1 MSTKPALLFLVM
13 IMTQPCRKNKVIK
26 PGHQTSSRALI
37 YFMLSLLLVI
47 SPWHQTLANDLP
59 DASPHWSLEVKL
71 GSFEPAP
78 DQWEDFYGDKRITIG
93 GGALAYKVLR
103 TLEIGLEAHYVW
115 DRGTGQ
121 LIQNQQQGG
130 SVTYQ
135 AYPLG
140 LYAVFRMIFNEN
152 QWLVPYVG
160 GGASRIYYEQSIKG
174 QDSIKGSVDGHYF
187 KGGLQLLLDRFEI
200 NRALS
205 VAREFGLDNSYF
217 FLEIQSITAEE
228 NSTTDLGGQLILGGF
243 LFEF

>member
-1 MSTKPALLFLVM
+1 MRIKARLLLLVM
-13 IMTQPCRKNKVIK
+13 MTTHLYRKNEIIK
-26 PGHQTSSRALI
+26 PDRQASRPTLI
-37 YFMLSLLLVI
+37 YFILSILLAI
-47 SPWHQTLANDLP
+47 SLCHQTLASDSP
-59 DASPHWSLEVKL
+59 TSPHWSLELKL
-71 GSFEPAP
+71 GTFEPAP
-78 DQWEDFYGDKRITIG
+78 DDWERFYGDKRITIG
-93 GGALAYKVLR
+93 GGALAYKVFR
-103 TLEIGLEAHYVW
+103 TLEIGLEAQYVW

-130 SVTYQ
+130 RVTYQ

-140 LYAVFRMIFNEN
+140 LYAVFRLIFHEN

-160 GGASRIYYEQSIKG
+160 GGASRIYYEQSISG
-174 QDSIKGSVDGHYF
+174 QNSIKGAVDGYYL

-200 NRALS
+200 SRAS
-205 VAREFGLDNSYF
+205 IVAHEFGVDNSYF